1 MADVKISALAAL
13 TGANTATDDLYVV
26 VDTNV
31 PETKKQTR
39 AELFQNV
46 PDMATAGTFVHNEAG
61 ADKDARFEGDTDQN
75 LLFTDASTDRV
86 GVGTSA
92 PVAKFQVNGSF
103 ATYPPIGVS
112 ADYVVTNNDFV
123 VFSFR
128 NATNTI
134 TLPDPATSA
143 GRLLWI
149 VNKGSGGTAGTVVS
163 ASSNVI
169 LLTSTSTG
177 SAILPAVVGSF
188 ALLISN
194 GVSWYKV
201 AGANAGATYSNAS
214 V

>member
-13 TGANTATDDLYVV
+13 TGANTATDDVYVV

-46 PDMATAGTFVHNEAG
+46 PDMATGGTFVHNEAG

-103 ATYPPIGVS
+103 ATSAPIGII
-112 ADYVVTNNDFV
+112 ADYSVTISDFV
-123 VFSFR
+123 IFSQR
-128 NATNTI
+128 AATNTI
-134 TLPDPATSA
+134 TLPAPATCA

-149 VNKGSGGTAGTVVS
+149 VNTGGGLVNS
-163 ASSNVI
+163 ASTNVYP
-169 LLTSTSTG
+169 LTSSALG
-177 SAILPAVVGSF
+177 FAILPNVVGSF

-194 GVSWYKV
+194 GVAWYKV
-201 AGANAGATYSNAS
+201 AGANAPAGS
-214 V
+214 